1 MKKIAAQLI
10 LAFFFFNYTFA
21 NAQTATAPPTP
32 PTDLTNLNLEQLM
45 NIEVTSAEKKPEKFF
60 TTPAAIY
67 VITAEDIARSTA
79 TSIPELL
86 RMVPGVNVQRITS
99 NTWTITIRGFNGL
112 NGLGLNGS
120 LFVNKVLVLI
130 DGRTVYSP
138 IYGGVYWDTQDV
150 PLEDIERIEVI
161 RGSGGTLYGANAVD
175 GVINIITKRPKDT
188 QGGLATVTTGSED
201 RISSTVQVGARSGGW
216 DYRVYGK
223 EFRED
228 QGIEGPQVNDWDEA
242 QGGFRAEKDKWN
254 VQGDFYQGYIGQQ
267 TFVDS
272 STLPFLPQVNE
283 QEAVRGWNVL
293 SRYEDDGLSLQA
305 YWDRTER
312 YSIAFGQRLDTIN
325 LDYTQHHQLSDMHE
339 LVWGSGYNL
348 DIEDNINT
356 DITQITNPSQ
366 TNQVFTTFLQ
376 DEMSLTDRLKF
387 ILGSKFEYNI
397 FTHFEMEPNARLS
410 YELNDTNFLWAAASR
425 AIRTPSRFEEDGVYN
440 LHDAAA
446 FPTLAGLQIS
456 GNDNLKSEKML
467 GYEIGYRNKPTEN
480 SLVDLSTFYD
490 QYSDLATLTGDAL
503 FINQGLLYIP
513 FHYVNGM
520 TAHTYGLELSVE
532 DKIKEWWKVK
542 GDYTLTKLNL
552 NTIPSY
558 SNAPSLG
565 TDIQGETPL
574 NAAYLQS
581 SFDLPKGFEF
591 DATLRYSDRTVENQV
606 VAPAYIELDL
616 RLGWTFKSW
625 KVDLVGQNLLQPRH
639 VENALSSLT
648 EEVQRGG
655 YLKLTRKF

>member
-1 MKKIAAQLI
+1 MKKIAGPLI
-10 LAFFFFNYTFA
+10 LTFFFFNYT
-21 NAQTATAPPTP
+21 NAFSQT
-32 PTDLTNLNLEQLM
+32 TDLTNLNLDQLM
-45 NIEVTSAEKKPEKFF
+45 NVEVTSAEKKPEKYF

-130 DGRTVYSP
+130 DGRAVYSP
-138 IYGGVYWDTQDV
+138 IYGGVYWDVQGV

-175 GVINIITKRPKDT
+175 GVINIITKRPKET
-188 QGGLATVTTGSED
+188 QGGFVTATTGSQD
-201 RISSTVQVGARSGGW
+201 RLSSTVQVGAKSGGW
-216 DYRVYGK
+216 DYRAYGTG
-223 EFRED
+223 FRQD
-228 QGIEGPQVNDWDEA
+228 QGIEGSQVDDWEEG

-254 VQGDFYQGYIGQQ
+254 IQGDFYQGYIGQQ
-267 TFVDS
+267 TFVDT
-272 STLPFLPQVNE
+272 STLSSLPQVNE
-283 QEAVRGWNVL
+283 QEEVRGWNLL
-293 SRYEDDGLSLQA
+293 SRYQDDDLSLQA

-312 YSIAFGQRLDTIN
+312 YSIAFGYRLDTIN
-325 LDYTQHHQLSDMHE
+325 LDYTQHLQLTDMHE

-348 DIEDNINT
+348 DVEDDINT
-356 DITQITNPSQ
+356 DITQITKPLE
-366 TNQVFTTFLQ
+366 TNQVFSSFLQ
-376 DEMSLTDRLKF
+376 DEMTLTDKLKF

-425 AIRTPSRFEEDGVYN
+425 AVRTPSRFEEDGIYN
-440 LHDAAA
+440 LHDATP
-446 FPTLAGLQIS
+446 FPNLAGLEIS
-456 GNDNLKSEKML
+456 GSDDLKSEKML
-467 GYEIGYRNKPTEN
+467 GYELGYRNKPTDN
-480 SLVDLSTFYD
+480 SLVDISTFYD
-490 QYSDLATLTGDAL
+490 QYSDLTTLTAGN
-503 FINQGLLYIP
+503 FYINQGLVYLP
-513 FHYVNGM
+513 FQYVNGM
-520 TAHTYGLELSVE
+520 TARTYGLEVSAE

-552 NTIPSY
+552 NTIPSI

-591 DATLRYSDRTVENQV
+591 DQTLRYSDRTVENQV
-606 VAPAYIELDL
+606 IAPPYLELDL
-616 RLGWTFKSW
+616 RLGWTHKSW
-625 KVDLVGQNLLQPRH
+625 KVELVGQNLLQPRH
-639 VENALSSLT
+639 RENALST
-648 EEVQRGG
+648 IAEEVQRGG
-655 YLKLTRKF
+655 YIKITKKF